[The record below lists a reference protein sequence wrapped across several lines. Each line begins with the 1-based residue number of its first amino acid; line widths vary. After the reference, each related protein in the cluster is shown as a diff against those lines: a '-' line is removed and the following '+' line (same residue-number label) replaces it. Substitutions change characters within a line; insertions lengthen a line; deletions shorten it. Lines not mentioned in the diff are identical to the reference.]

1 MRETSQTKSK
11 ETQHVNDG
19 GRPGLVAQGPGRGN
33 EQVEAAT
40 VKNTETDESNESS
53 LFIPTKDQLLTEA
66 GLIPEQVRAS
76 VAVPMSYL
84 VSMYREQQRRKGEDV
99 NQPLPA
105 DINTVFQAYRTQIS
119 DDVKGVVVPLLPKQ
133 LAENNFSDVAIS
145 FVETLTPDPIVA
157 PSVANNAM
165 VWASQNFNTL
175 TMAGVALFSLV
186 MLRSMVKG
194 IPPTDPIAAQ
204 GPPTLSIAGGT
215 ASADGRAEADDE
227 DEDEVGERPR
237 LKLKKGKSLRDELTA
252 IVKED
257 PDSAAAILRTWI
269 SNAG

>member
-1 MRETSQTKSK
+1 MMAADQAWS
-11 ETQHVNDG
+11 
-19 GRPGLVAQGPGRGN
+19 QGPGRGN
-33 EQVEAAT
+33 EQVEVAT

-53 LFIPTKDQLLTEA
+53 LFIPTKDELLTEA

-105 DINTVFQAYRTQIS
+105 DINTIFQTYRTQIAG
-119 DDVKGVVVPLLPKQ
+119 DVKDAVVPLLPKK

-145 FVETLTPDPIVA
+145 FVESLTPEPIAA

-194 IPPTDPIAAQ
+194 IPPTDPLAAQ

-215 ASADGRAEADDE
+215 ATADGKAEAGDE
-227 DEDEVGERPR
+227 DEAEVSDRPR